1 MVVGTVVL
9 YAIGTAWFLCA
20 MPTTFAGAMASC
32 VLPFLP
38 GDAIKIAAAVL
49 IGRQVK
55 KRLKKF
61 L

>member
-1 MVVGTVVL
+1 MVL
-9 YAIGTAWFLCA
+9 YAIGTAWFLCV

-49 IGRQVK
+49 VGRQVK